1 MKTLSEIYKEL
12 GIDFSFPIKIWDANG
27 RVTYYE
33 DSDGYWEICEYDANS
48 NQTYYE
54 NSDDF
59 WCRWELDANGI
70 ATYYESSSGYKR
82 GTPESTNQ

>member
-27 RVTYYE
+27 RP
-33 DSDGYWEICEYDANS
+33 
-48 NQTYYE
+48 TYYE
-54 NSDDF
+54 NSDGYWD
-59 WCRWELDANGI
+59 RREYDTNGI

-82 GTPESTNQ
+82 GTPKSANQ